1 MKKVIS
7 VVGATAIGKTNL
19 AIQLANHY
27 KTEIISADSR
37 QFFKEMNIGT
47 AVPSTQE
54 LAQAK
59 HHFIQHKSIFE
70 AYSVGDFQREAT
82 ERLHELFQKNEIVIL
97 VGGSGLYIDAL
108 LNGLD
113 NFPEVPAEIRQE
125 LIEKHQ
131 QKGIS
136 FLQEKLKE
144 LDFQQYNKM
153 DIQNPQRLIRA
164 LEVCLASGK
173 PYSSFL
179 NKKEKN
185 PFFTS
190 VEIGL
195 TASRSVIYER
205 INLRVEKMLEQ
216 GLLKEAQKLYPHRNL
231 NALQTVGYQELFSFF
246 GGEFSLEV
254 AIEKIKTNT
263 RRFAKRQATWFGKN
277 PKIHWFDYCE
287 KIQKIISEI
296 EKK

>member
-1 MKKVIS
+1 MKRVIS

-19 AIQLANHY
+19 AIRLANHY
-27 KTEIISADSR
+27 QTEIISGDSR

-47 AVPSTQE
+47 AVPSAEE
-54 LAQAK
+54 LAMAK

-70 AYSVGDFQREAT
+70 PYSVGDFQREAT
-82 ERLHELFQKNEIVIL
+82 ELLHQLFQKKQNVIL
-97 VGGSGLYIDAL
+97 VGGSGLYMDAL

-113 NFPEVPAEIRQE
+113 NFPDVPAEIRQE
-125 LIEKHQ
+125 LIQKYE

-136 FLQEKLKE
+136 FLQEKLKTI
-144 LDFQQYNKM
+144 DYQQYTKM

-179 NKKEKN
+179 NKKEKKE
-185 PFFTS
+185 FFAS
-190 VEIGL
+190 VQIGL
-195 TASRSVIYER
+195 TASRSVIYDR
-205 INLRVEKMLEQ
+205 INKRVEKMLEQ
-216 GLLKEAQKLYPHRNL
+216 GLLQEAQKLYPYRNL

-246 GGEFSLEV
+246 DAEISLETAV
-254 AIEKIKTNT
+254 EKIKTNT
-263 RRFAKRQATWFGKN
+263 RRFAKRQETWFGKN
-277 PKIHWFDYCE
+277 TNIHWFDYCE
-287 KIQKIISEI
+287 NLEKIISEI

>member
-70 AYSVGDFQREAT
+70 AYSVGDFQREAI
-82 ERLHELFQKNEIVIL
+82 ECLHELFQKNEIVIL

-287 KIQKIISEI
+287 KFQKIISEI

>member
-70 AYSVGDFQREAT
+70 AYSVGDFQREAI
-82 ERLHELFQKNEIVIL
+82 ECLHELFQKNEIVIL

-125 LIEKHQ
+125 LIEKYQ

-287 KIQKIISEI
+287 KFQKIISEI

>member
-82 ERLHELFQKNEIVIL
+82 ECLHELFQKNEVVIL

-231 NALQTVGYQELFSFF
+231 NALQTVGYKELFSFF

-287 KIQKIISEI
+287 KFQKIISEI